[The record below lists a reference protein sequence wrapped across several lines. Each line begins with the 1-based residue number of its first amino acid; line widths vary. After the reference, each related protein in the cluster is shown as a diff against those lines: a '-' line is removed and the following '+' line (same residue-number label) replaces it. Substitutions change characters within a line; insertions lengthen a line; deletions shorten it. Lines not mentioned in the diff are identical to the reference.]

1 MGAVVATIS
10 TSPRRSAG
18 PDRITIYLLSLG
30 AFLAVLALMAWQL
43 RSAPTPPARPVVVL
57 RRVYQTRV
65 VVETVIGAAKGSGG
79 VTQSVSSSGAAVPVA
94 SAPATRAS

>member
-1 MGAVVATIS
+1 VVATIS
-10 TSPRRSAG
+10 TGPRRSAG

-57 RRVYQTRV
+57 RRVYQTK

-79 VTQSVSSSGAAVPVA
+79 VTQSVSSSGATVPVA

>member
-10 TSPRRSAG
+10 PRPRRSAG

-57 RRVYQTRV
+57 RRVYETR
-65 VVETVIGAAKGSGG
+65 VVETVVGAAKGSGG
-79 VTQSVSSSGAAVPVA
+79 VTQSVSSSGTATPVA
-94 SAPATRAS
+94 SAPTTRAS